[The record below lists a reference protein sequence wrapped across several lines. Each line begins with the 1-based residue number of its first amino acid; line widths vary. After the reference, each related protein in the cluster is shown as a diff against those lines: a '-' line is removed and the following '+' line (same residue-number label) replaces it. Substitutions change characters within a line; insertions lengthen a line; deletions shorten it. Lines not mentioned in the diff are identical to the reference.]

1 MLGAKEFRRVKYS
14 SFIIETQPIISKTED
29 SATEIIIVLLR
40 NMVALPREMSKRVES
55 SCPWKQDLR

>member
-1 MLGAKEFRRVKYS
+1 MGAKEFRRVKYS

-40 NMVALPREMSKRVES
+40 NMVALPEKCLKE
-55 SCPWKQDLR
+55 WKVVALGSRT